1 MAIFI
6 ENKRFILGNNISYL
20 DFYLFEI
27 VELIDFITEGGVFEN
42 YPDLQ
47 KYQKRMSK
55 LPKLKKYLGSEDCL
69 KAPFHM

>member
-27 VELIDFITEGGVFEN
+27 VELIDFITEGGVFDN
-42 YPDLQ
+42 FPDLQ
-47 KYQKRMSK
+47 KY
-55 LPKLKKYLGSEDCL
+55 
-69 KAPFHM
+69 